1 MLTAMSESRGQP
13 MTVVFSCVPQA
24 GHLTPLLPLATELAA
39 QGDRVIVASA
49 PGIADAV
56 TKNGLGFHD
65 VCPDLGEW
73 FGVLAARTYGQ
84 PGDGLPPERVEPYFI
99 PRLFA
104 EVGLAAM
111 VDGLSDLLRDVR
123 PDLVIYEPYALAA
136 PLAAAQH
143 GIEAV
148 QHTIGLRF
156 DPLVLDLVTDAVTPA
171 WRAAGLGTPSR
182 AGLYDGLT
190 LDICPPSLDPFIEPA
205 PGEKQD
211 ELQPMRP
218 TPLPDPSATLP
229 IELPHPDRPLV
240 YVTLGTFSNS
250 DLSLFALILRAL
262 ADLPV
267 TVLATIGTDN
277 DPAVLGDVPDN
288 AVVMRFVPQAAVLP
302 HCAAVVHHAGAGTM
316 FGVLAHG
323 LPSVALPQSADNF
336 RLADRLAAT
345 GAAQRVMPEELN
357 EAAVRDAVRG
367 VLAEPSYR
375 HHAEQM
381 AGEIAAMPAPA
392 DVAAMLRRRSA
403 IPRPPVS

>member
-1 MLTAMSESRGQP
+1 MLIAMSKSPQQP
-13 MTVVFSCVPQA
+13 MTVVFTCVPQA

-39 QGDRVIVASA
+39 QGDRVFVASG
-49 PGIADAV
+49 PSIADAV
-56 TKNGLGFHD
+56 TKHGLGFHE

-73 FGVLAARTYGQ
+73 FGMLAGRTRGQ

-111 VDGLSDLLRDVR
+111 ADALSDLLRDER
-123 PDLVIYEPYALAA
+123 PDLLIYEPYALAA
-136 PLAAAQH
+136 PLAAAKH
-143 GIEAV
+143 AVEAV
-148 QHTIGLRF
+148 QHTIGLKF

-190 LDICPPSLDPFIEPA
+190 LDICPPSLEPVTGPA
-205 PGEKQD
+205 DKENHG

-218 TPLPDPSATLP
+218 APPPDPAAALP
-229 IELPHPDRPLV
+229 VELPYPDRPLV

-250 DLSLFALILRAL
+250 DRSLFALILRAL

-267 TVLATIGTDN
+267 TVLATIGADN
-277 DPAVLGDVPDN
+277 DPAALGEVPDN
-288 AVVMRFVPQAAVLP
+288 AVVERFVPQPAVLP

-345 GAAQRVMPEELN
+345 GAAQRLMPDRLTEPT
-357 EAAVRDAVRG
+357 VRDAVRG

-375 HHAEQM
+375 HRAEQI

-392 DVAAMLRRRSA
+392 DVAAMLRRR
-403 IPRPPVS
+403 